1 MIKRHKALHSL
12 SHDHHHGLILAQL
25 IKKGSPLYKNL
36 PDTTEGKK
44 EYSIR
49 FYNDELIRHFEVEEK
64 VLYPLVNNRARE
76 IDSLFEEII
85 AEHQQIK
92 KLITKLESN
101 DDVEDTMDELGYLLE
116 SHIRKEERKLFPLI
130 QNLLSDEESFFP
142 SIAPRK
148 FLISTKRGS
157 CFSCSC
163 FLGPSSV

>member
-1 MIKRHKALHSL
+1 MERHKALHSL

-25 IKKGSPLYKNL
+25 IKKGSPQYKNL
-36 PDTTEGKK
+36 PSTIEGKK
-44 EYSIR
+44 DYSIR

-64 VLYPLVNNRARE
+64 VLHPLVNNRDKE
-76 IDSLFEEII
+76 IDSLFDEII

-130 QNLLSDEESFFP
+130 QNLLSDEE
-142 SIAPRK
+142 
-148 FLISTKRGS
+148 LIHLENKLQNSEIKN
-157 CFSCSC
+157 
-163 FLGPSSV
+163 